1 MNNYC
6 IKITNLFR
14 QLKKEKDDSH
24 EKLYK
29 EYSQIPSS
37 EYILDLNNN
46 EFGVNLAP
54 EQNCLYLGTKF
65 KNKKDGLG
73 LEIFSDTK
81 SKYIISN
88 GFQEYNYYGQI
99 KGIYARGFGWLEDKK
114 NSIYYEGKW
123 ENSMKNGYGIE
134 INQNDNSE
142 YRGTFSNGKKHGIGY
157 YLWNDGS
164 YYEGEWKENKL
175 DGYGIYTFKDGS
187 LYKGEWKENELDGFG
202 EFSYPGVKTYIGY
215 FQRDLRN
222 GFGILIW
229 FKIKKVFIGFWKNN
243 KQNGIGKFIKND
255 KIIYGIWRE
264 GELETKINTKIEFD
278 TKLNK
283 GEYGFLKYF
292 QFENYE
298 RFYEYMKKFIDMNE
312 KY

>member
-1 MNNYC
+1 
-6 IKITNLFR
+6 
-14 QLKKEKDDSH
+14 
-24 EKLYK
+24 
-29 EYSQIPSS
+29 
-37 EYILDLNNN
+37 
-46 EFGVNLAP
+46 
-54 EQNCLYLGTKF
+54 
-65 KNKKDGLG
+65 
-73 LEIFSDTK
+73 
-81 SKYIISN
+81 
-88 GFQEYNYYGQI
+88 
-99 KGIYARGFGWLEDKK
+99 
-114 NSIYYEGKW
+114 
-123 ENSMKNGYGIE
+123 MKNGYGIE

-229 FKIKKVFIGFWKNN
+229 FKANKAFIGFWKNN

-278 TKLNK
+278 NKLNK